1 MYNAYITEI
10 KNVRCHPNADRLDL
24 VDCFG
29 NTVCVSHGEFAE
41 GDLAVYFP
49 TDGQLSEEFCQVHDL
64 VRRKDDAGNQCGGY
78 LEPGKRNIRAIRLR
92 GERSDGLAMPLR
104 CLEYTGIDIRTLEAG
119 FAFTTIN
126 GKEICCKYIPRSNRR
141 NQSCNAGNHTR
152 KKKVPVAPLFA
163 EHADTE
169 QLAYNLSAF
178 KPGDEIEITLKM
190 HGTSGRTARLPV
202 LKGYTDSFG
211 CRVGNAIRHLLNKMG
226 CYHGEDRHDGEP
238 IYEDGYV
245 SGTRRVVLEDYSGG
259 FYGDNSFREKFSR
272 TFEGK
277 LHKGETVYYEI
288 VSFTDD
294 GTPIMG
300 RAKVPK
306 EAQTEYGKEMV
317 FHYGCHP
324 EGEILK
330 YGEDEYGPFAIPVK
344 VPKNDMYVYRMTL
357 TTDEGYVVEYTPDMM
372 RHRCEEMGV
381 KTVPL
386 FEKFII
392 PHNEAELGLY
402 HDHCEMPIDAG
413 EWVKMKAE
421 KYYDGPDPI
430 GKTHVREGV
439 VVRIV
444 NRPKFCAYKHKNFL
458 FKQISGIIT
467 EQVAETAAADTISE
481 DILSEM

>member
-24 VDCFG
+24 ADCFG
-29 NTVCVSHGEFAE
+29 NTVCIEHGSFAND
-41 GDLAVYFP
+41 DLVVYFP
-49 TDGQLSEEFCQVHDL
+49 VDGQLSEEFCKINNL
-64 VRRKDDAGNQCGGY
+64 VRKKDDAGNNIGGY
-78 LEPGKRNIRAIRLR
+78 LDPVKRNVTAIRLR
-92 GERSDGLAMPLR
+92 NEKSDGLAMPLS
-104 CLEYTGIDIRTLEAG
+104 CLEYTGIDIRTLDKG
-119 FAFTTIN
+119 FAFTAIN
-126 GKEICCKYIPRSNRR
+126 GKEICQKYIPRSNHR
-141 NQSCNAGNHTR
+141 NQSCNAGNRTR

-202 LKGYTDSFG
+202 LKGYRRT
-211 CRVGNAIRHLLNKMG
+211 LL
-226 CYHGEDRHDGEP
+226 DRILRKEGTP
-238 IYEDGYV
+238 IYGDGYV
-245 SGTRRVVLEDYSGG
+245 SGTRRVVLDDYSGG
-259 FYGDNSFREKFSR
+259 FYGDNSFREKHSKF
-272 TFEGK
+272 FEGK

-288 VSFTDD
+288 VAFTDD

-330 YGEDEYGPFAIPVK
+330 YGEDEHGTFAIPVK
-344 VPKNDMYVYRMTL
+344 TLKNDMYVYRMTL

-402 HDHCEMPIDAG
+402 HDHCETPIDAG

-444 NRPKFCAYKHKNFL
+444 NRPKFTAFKHKNFL
-458 FKQISGIIT
+458 FKQITGIIT
-467 EQVAETAAADTISE
+467 EQVANSADADKISD
-481 DILSEM
+481 DILSEL